1 MKNKYV
7 TPDIEIVLLQQQDGL
22 LAVSVLEGGEAGA
35 PALFPTDDAA
45 YEDEILE

>member
-35 PALFPTDDAA
+35 PALFPTDD
-45 YEDEILE
+45 DEFQDDPD